1 MFGFLKS
8 IKLPFNKKFI
18 TCLSILAV
26 VLAILYFTGFINKD
40 KLPFEHYEEE
50 KTAEENPAEDKNA
63 IDKVADAAKAL
74 FGM

>member
-26 VLAILYFTGFINKD
+26 VLAILYISGLTKYRTKPIW
-40 KLPFEHYEEE
+40 ESYEEE
-50 KTAEENPAEDKNA
+50 KPAEDKNA